1 MDEGGGLLDQP
12 MGKVDRVTTLMV
24 VYEAWRSFSQAGNML
39 VEWAETNKAH
49 MKVVAQIQRM
59 RQEENEVT

>member
-24 VYEAWRSFSQAGNML
+24 VYEAWRSFSQAGNRL

-59 RQEENEVT
+59 RQEENGVT